1 MAHCRFNC
9 GVRNRATTDMANNGG
24 PKYPNWACRPCGASY
39 QAMNRRR
46 NADKAYRAWADN
58 LEAKEYT
65 CEIVRLRIRED
76 PGNMMEPGID
86 GREERKKEAAKY
98 VFEQKQ
104 SVEIE
109 DKAWAMELD
118 RLAFGAN
125 MKYIFGINDTTEHS
139 RLWAIALRDESVDK
153 QGTKDNP
160 IIRVVQPKQIAMSKI
175 RGLSAKVAASSAIQN
190 RADEVGAFRQLQHL
204 ANRAIADPAFAG
216 HGQELLAEG
225 MVFNP

>member
-1 MAHCRFNC
+1 M
-9 GVRNRATTDMANNGG
+9 
-24 PKYPNWACRPCGASY
+24 
-39 QAMNRRR
+39 
-46 NADKAYRAWADN
+46 
-58 LEAKEYT
+58 
-65 CEIVRLRIRED
+65 
-76 PGNMMEPGID
+76 
-86 GREERKKEAAKY
+86 
-98 VFEQKQ
+98 FEQKQ

-125 MKYIFGINDTTEHS
+125 MEFVFGIKDTKEHS

-160 IIRVVQPKQIAMSKI
+160 IIRVVQPKQIGMSKI
-175 RGLSAKVAASSAIQN
+175 RALSAKVTASSAIQN
-190 RADEVGAFRQLQHL
+190 RADEVGAFRQLQNL

-225 MVFNP
+225 TVFNPMNPGGAGQIILATDVLRAGQREPPPVPRSILPPSPPVMPDRALGRKWSDEGAANKPSSKKGAKRGKKAAIESSVAEKRAEALRMVKRMQS